1 LSHRR
6 KRYSSTSGSSSYDAS
21 STSTSPHHYRSGRR
35 SRSPSAS
42 RRRFSRKERSRQRSG
57 RRSIRK
63 HHSQRRRTVSRHRRD
78 KGRRPSSIRRSRTPR
93 SPRRSLSEE
102 SRDTLPRVSA
112 SILASTHTSAVP
124 NITGHNMYSNTSSH
138 PYQALDTEVNL
149 TSLAAFSAPR
159 VSSTL
164 HRSIPRA
171 AATPSNPNTLWIQQS
186 PGIFVP
192 ITTDPLP
199 ATAGIQ
205 SESADLIT
213 DRPSSPAIS
222 LMVPENDP
230 LMIEANESSIP
241 TSKFTGFNQS
251 NALADG
257 SIEAGSESNEAE
269 PYYLASI
276 NQVYEL
282 MFHTLDEDFCPRP
295 SLSPT
300 GSAVTVTEQVARRR
314 EPGRISKAT
323 SRVDL
328 RLPIG
333 SSTMAVFQSLE
344 PANKP

>member
-1 LSHRR
+1 V
-6 KRYSSTSGSSSYDAS
+6 D
-21 STSTSPHHYRSGRR
+21 P
-35 SRSPSAS
+35 
-42 RRRFSRKERSRQRSG
+42 
-57 RRSIRK
+57 
-63 HHSQRRRTVSRHRRD
+63 TVA
-78 KGRRPSSIRRSRTPR
+78 G
-93 SPRRSLSEE
+93 
-102 SRDTLPRVSA
+102 
-112 SILASTHTSAVP
+112 
-124 NITGHNMYSNTSSH
+124 
-138 PYQALDTEVNL
+138 NL
-149 TSLAAFSAPR
+149 
-159 VSSTL
+159 
-164 HRSIPRA
+164 
-171 AATPSNPNTLWIQQS
+171 
-186 PGIFVP
+186 VP

-241 TSKFTGFNQS
+241 TSILTGFNQS

-344 PANKP
+344 PANKPSPSPWKAPRS

>member
-1 LSHRR
+1 
-6 KRYSSTSGSSSYDAS
+6 
-21 STSTSPHHYRSGRR
+21 
-35 SRSPSAS
+35 
-42 RRRFSRKERSRQRSG
+42 
-57 RRSIRK
+57 
-63 HHSQRRRTVSRHRRD
+63 
-78 KGRRPSSIRRSRTPR
+78 
-93 SPRRSLSEE
+93 
-102 SRDTLPRVSA
+102 
-112 SILASTHTSAVP
+112 
-124 NITGHNMYSNTSSH
+124 
-138 PYQALDTEVNL
+138 
-149 TSLAAFSAPR
+149 
-159 VSSTL
+159 
-164 HRSIPRA
+164 
-171 AATPSNPNTLWIQQS
+171 
-186 PGIFVP
+186 
-192 ITTDPLP
+192 
-199 ATAGIQ
+199 
-205 SESADLIT
+205 
-213 DRPSSPAIS
+213 
-222 LMVPENDP
+222 MVPENDP

-241 TSKFTGFNQS
+241 TSILTGFNQS

-344 PANKP
+344 PANKPSPSPWKAPRS

>member
-1 LSHRR
+1 
-6 KRYSSTSGSSSYDAS
+6 
-21 STSTSPHHYRSGRR
+21 
-35 SRSPSAS
+35 
-42 RRRFSRKERSRQRSG
+42 
-57 RRSIRK
+57 
-63 HHSQRRRTVSRHRRD
+63 
-78 KGRRPSSIRRSRTPR
+78 
-93 SPRRSLSEE
+93 
-102 SRDTLPRVSA
+102 VSA

-213 DRPSSPAIS
+213 DRPNSPAIS

-230 LMIEANESSIP
+230 LMIEAYESRFLLLYPPVAINPMLSQTVRLRRVRSHMRPNLINWPLSIR
-241 TSKFTGFNQS
+241 FTN
-251 NALADG
+251 
-257 SIEAGSESNEAE
+257 
-269 PYYLASI
+269 
-276 NQVYEL
+276 
-282 MFHTLDEDFCPRP
+282 
-295 SLSPT
+295 
-300 GSAVTVTEQVARRR
+300 
-314 EPGRISKAT
+314 
-323 SRVDL
+323 
-328 RLPIG
+328 
-333 SSTMAVFQSLE
+333 
-344 PANKP
+344 